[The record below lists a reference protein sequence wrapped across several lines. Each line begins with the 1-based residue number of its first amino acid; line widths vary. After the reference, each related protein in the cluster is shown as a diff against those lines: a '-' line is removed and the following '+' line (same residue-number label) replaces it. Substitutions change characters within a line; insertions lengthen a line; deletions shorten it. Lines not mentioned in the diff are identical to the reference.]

1 MYTGSFTHAILA
13 HGEVFFHI
21 ADYRQTNDE
30 LALNESLA
38 DFK

>member
-1 MYTGSFTHAILA
+1 MQSWRMVKF
-13 HGEVFFHI
+13 FFHI
-21 ADYRQTNDE
+21 ADYRQANDE